1 MRLSKTNIFLIGI
14 VPIIFGLIIVY
25 NYFVSIDILLPLGL
39 TVYQVHDQ
47 LVVIGIAGFLG
58 LSVYWSILVYY
69 IYMIQENELLI
80 QDNFNQLAGSGT
92 RHLENAKN
100 LIGQVLD
107 DIKTSEKLK
116 M

>member
-1 MRLSKTNIFLIGI
+1 MRLSKTNILLIGI
-14 VPIIFGLIIVY
+14 VPIIFGIVILI
-25 NYFVSIDILLPLGL
+25 NFFSSIEALMPLGK
-39 TVYQVHDQ
+39 TVTKVYPQ

-58 LSVYWSILVYY
+58 LTIYWSILVYY
-69 IYMIQENELLI
+69 IYNIQENELLI

-92 RHLENAKN
+92 RHLENARN

-116 M
+116 L

>member
-1 MRLSKTNIFLIGI
+1 MRLSKTNILLIGI
-14 VPIIFGLIIVY
+14 VPIIFGLIII
-25 NYFVSIDILLPLGL
+25 YFYFDSINELFPRGL
-39 TVYQVHDQ
+39 TVYRVHDQ

-58 LSVYWSILVYY
+58 MSIYWSILVYY

-107 DIKTSEKLK
+107 DIKKSEKLK

>member
-1 MRLSKTNIFLIGI
+1 MRLSKTNLFLIGI
-14 VPIIFGLIIVY
+14 VPIIFGIVILI
-25 NYFVSIDILLPLGL
+25 NFFSSIDTLLPVGA
-39 TVYQVHDQ
+39 VSMVHEQ

-58 LSVYWSILVYY
+58 LTIYWSILAYY
-69 IYMIQENELLI
+69 IYNIQESELLI

-92 RHLENAKN
+92 RHLENARN

-116 M
+116 L

>member
-1 MRLSKTNIFLIGI
+1 MRLSKTNILLIGI

-25 NYFVSIDILLPLGL
+25 NYFVSIDKLFPLGL
-39 TVYQVHDQ
+39 TVYRVHDQ

-69 IYMIQENELLI
+69 IYMMQENEILI
-80 QDNFNQLAGSGT
+80 QNNFNDLAGSGT
-92 RHLENAKN
+92 KHLENAKK
-100 LIGQVLD
+100 LIGKVLD

>member
-14 VPIIFGLIIVY
+14 VPIIFGIVILI
-25 NYFVSIDILLPLGL
+25 NYFSSLEALLINPL
-39 TVYQVHDQ
+39 TVSKVYSQ

-58 LSVYWSILVYY
+58 ISIYWCILVYY
-69 IYMIQENELLI
+69 IYNIQENEMLV

-116 M
+116 L

>member
-1 MRLSKTNIFLIGI
+1 MRLSKTNIIMIGI
-14 VPIIFGLIIVY
+14 VPIIFGLIITY
-25 NYFVSIDILLPLGL
+25 NYFVSLDKLFPLGL
-39 TVYQVHDQ
+39 TVYRVHDQ

-92 RHLENAKN
+92 RHLKNAKI

-107 DIKTSEKLK
+107 DIKTNEKLK
-116 M
+116 L

>member
-1 MRLSKTNIFLIGI
+1 MRLSKTNILLIGI
-14 VPIIFGLIIVY
+14 VPIIFGIVILI
-25 NYFVSIDILLPLGL
+25 NFFASIDNLEPLGK
-39 TVYQVHDQ
+39 TVTKVHDQ

-58 LSVYWSILVYY
+58 ISIYWSILVYY
-69 IYMIQENELLI
+69 IYNIQENEMLI

-92 RHLENAKN
+92 RHLENARN

-116 M
+116 L

>member
-1 MRLSKTNIFLIGI
+1 MRLSKTNILLIGI

-25 NYFVSIDILLPLGL
+25 NYFVSIEILLTRGM
-39 TVYQVHDQ
+39 TVSKVYDQ
-47 LVVIGIAGFLG
+47 LVVIGAAGFLG
-58 LSVYWSILVYY
+58 LSIYWSILVYY
-69 IYMIQENELLI
+69 IYNIQENELLI

-92 RHLENAKN
+92 KHLENARN

-116 M
+116 L

>member
-1 MRLSKTNIFLIGI
+1 MRLSKTNILLIGI
-14 VPIIFGLIIVY
+14 VPIIFGLFIVY

-39 TVYQVHDQ
+39 TVYRIHDQ

-69 IYMIQENELLI
+69 IYMVQENELLI

-92 RHLENAKN
+92 KHLENAKN
-100 LIGQVLD
+100 LIGKVLD
-107 DIKTSEKLK
+107 DIKKSEKLK

>member
-14 VPIIFGLIIVY
+14 VPIIFGLIITY
-25 NYFVSIDILLPLGL
+25 NYFVSIDILYPGGM
-39 TVYQVHDQ
+39 TVAKVHDQ

-58 LSVYWSILVYY
+58 MAAYWSILVYY

-92 RHLENAKN
+92 RHLENAKK
-100 LIGQVLD
+100 LIEQVLD
-107 DIKTSEKLK
+107 DIRTSEKLK

>member
-1 MRLSKTNIFLIGI
+1 MRLSKTNVFIIGF

-25 NYFVSIDILLPLGL
+25 NYFVLIDKLFPLGL
-39 TVYQVHDQ
+39 TVYRVHDQ

-80 QDNFNQLAGSGT
+80 QDNFDQLAGSGAK
-92 RHLENAKN
+92 HLENAKN
-100 LIGQVLD
+100 LIEQVLD

-116 M
+116 S